1 MPSHEGHT
9 GHCDHTYWCRAKAA
23 HTEKEQQ
30 PMNTHTSL
38 GRRIVAA
45 LGAAALGVVG
55 LAGVASAADEPL
67 TGAGNINPDTAT
79 SLTINKFDGGEGKAG
94 DGTKQDTS
102 GFGNPLAGV
111 TFSIQKV
118 ETKGG
123 QAINLDTPEGWDL
136 IKGVTADQVTEDPYA
151 LGTAQSVTTG
161 ADGTI
166 SAALPHGLYYV
177 TETGH
182 GDHNIVSETA
192 PFLVTLPLPQ
202 KDGNWL
208 YDVNVYPKN
217 QVLGA
222 PEKTINKDEDQTGVK
237 VGDTV
242 EYTINQLVPRL
253 NEGEEYTQ
261 AVIYDI
267 LKADELKYAA
277 TTSVSLNGTV
287 LVEGTDYTI
296 AADGSSWTLTE
307 DGLKKIKAGDT
318 LTVVFTAKVLKVTE
332 TGVVANG
339 PGNGEPGKPG
349 YGSTFNGTTTPGG
362 PTPYTYWGQL
372 IVTKVDEGG
381 NNLADAEF
389 SVFAKTGDS
398 CAADLPSGDPVATGK
413 SDATGVVRWN
423 STPTSPLGL
432 WIANS
437 NDGPLTNPTRDYC
450 LYETK
455 APAGYVL
462 DTNAKTVTIS
472 AGTVNA
478 FTQKVTNV
486 QQDHPKLPLTG
497 ANGQMLALIGG
508 GALVLLAGGT
518 ALVARKRSHRD

>member
-1 MPSHEGHT
+1 
-9 GHCDHTYWCRAKAA
+9 
-23 HTEKEQQ
+23 
-30 PMNTHTSL
+30 MNTHTNL

-45 LGAAALGVVG
+45 LGAAALGLVG
-55 LAGVASAADEPL
+55 LAGVATAADEPV
-67 TGAGNINPDTAT
+67 TGVGNIDPATPT

-94 DGTKQDTS
+94 DGTKQDTI

-111 TFSIQKV
+111 TFDIQRV

-123 QAINLDTPEGWDL
+123 QVIDLDTPEGWDL

-151 LGTAQSVTTG
+151 LGTAQSVTTR

-177 TETGH
+177 TETDH
-182 GDHNIVSETA
+182 GDNNIVSETA

-202 KDGNWL
+202 TGGKWL

-217 QVLGA
+217 QVLAA
-222 PEKTINKDEDQTGVK
+222 PEKTINTTEEQTGVK
-237 VGDTV
+237 IGDTV
-242 EYTINQLVPRL
+242 TDTINQLVPRL
-253 NEGEEYTQ
+253 NAGEKYTQ

-267 LKADELKYAA
+267 LNADELKYAA
-277 TTSVSLNGTV
+277 TTSVSLNGTA
-287 LVEGTDYTI
+287 LEAADYDI
-296 AADGSSWTLTE
+296 AADGSSWTLTA
-307 DGLKKIKAGDT
+307 DGLEKIKAGDT

-332 TGVVANG
+332 TGGIANG
-339 PGNGEPGKPG
+339 PGNGEPGTPG

-372 IVTKVDEGG
+372 QVTKVDQSGT
-381 NNLADAEF
+381 NLQGAEF

-398 CAADLPSGDPVATGK
+398 CAADLPTSEPVASGT
-413 SDATGVVRWN
+413 SDSSGVVQWN

-432 WIANS
+432 FVANS
-437 NDGPLTNPTRDYC
+437 NDGPLTNPTKDYC

-455 APAGYVL
+455 APAGFVL
-462 DTNAKTVTIS
+462 DKEVKTVTIS
-472 AGTVNA
+472 AGTEKA
-478 FTQKVTNV
+478 FTQNVVNV

>member
-1 MPSHEGHT
+1 
-9 GHCDHTYWCRAKAA
+9 
-23 HTEKEQQ
+23 
-30 PMNTHTSL
+30 MNTHTNL
-38 GRRIVAA
+38 GRRLVAA
-45 LGAAALGVVG
+45 LGAAALGLVG
-55 LAGVASAADEPL
+55 VAGVANAAGDEIGDTTPV
-67 TGAGNINPDTAT
+67 TGFGNIDTSRTGTLNIHKYAGDQGDEGDGTEQTIDTAT
-79 SLTINKFDGGEGKAG
+79 HTPLEGVQFKVQQVTKANGKDIDLT
-94 DGTKQDTS
+94 
-102 GFGNPLAGV
+102 
-111 TFSIQKV
+111 
-118 ETKGG
+118 
-123 QAINLDTPEGWDL
+123 TPEGWDA
-136 IKGVTADQVTEDPYA
+136 IQA
-151 LGTAQSVTTG
+151 LTVAQAETGTLSEASDSPVTTDENG
-161 ADGTI
+161 LATLSG
-166 SAALPHGLYYV
+166 LPLGLYL
-177 TETGH
+177 
-182 GDHNIVSETA
+182 VSETSPGENTIVSKVP
-192 PFLVTLPLPQ
+192 PFLVTLPLPTGN
-202 KDGNWL
+202 GNWL

-222 PEKTINKDEDQTGVK
+222 PKKTINKDEDQTGVK
-237 VGDTV
+237 IGDTV
-242 EYTINQLVPRL
+242 TYTINQLVPRL

-261 AVIYDI
+261 AFIYDI
-267 LKADELKYAA
+267 LNADELKYAA
-277 TTSVSLNGTV
+277 TTSVSLNGTA
-287 LVEGTDYTI
+287 LEAADYDI
-296 AADGSSWTLTE
+296 AADGSSWTLTA
-307 DGLKKIKAGDT
+307 DGLEKIKAGDT

-332 TGVVANG
+332 TGAVANG
-339 PGNGEPGKPG
+339 PGNGEPGAPG

-362 PTPYTYWGQL
+362 ITPYTYWGQL
-372 IVTKVDEGG
+372 KVTKVDEGG

-413 SDATGVVRWN
+413 SDATGVVQWN

-455 APAGYVL
+455 APAGFVL
-462 DTNAKTVTIS
+462 DKEVKTVTIS

>member
-1 MPSHEGHT
+1 
-9 GHCDHTYWCRAKAA
+9 
-23 HTEKEQQ
+23 
-30 PMNTHTSL
+30 MNTHTNL

-45 LGAAALGVVG
+45 LGAAALGLVG
-55 LAGVASAADEPL
+55 LAGVATAADEPV
-67 TGAGNINPDTAT
+67 TGVGNIDPATPT

-94 DGTKQDTS
+94 DGTKQDTI

-111 TFSIQKV
+111 TFDIQRV

-123 QAINLDTPEGWDL
+123 QVIDLDTPEGWDL

-151 LGTAQSVTTG
+151 LGTAQSVTTR

-177 TETGH
+177 TETDH
-182 GDHNIVSETA
+182 GDNNIVSETA

-202 KDGNWL
+202 TGGKWL

-217 QVLGA
+217 QVLAA
-222 PEKTINKDEDQTGVK
+222 PEKTINTTEEQTGVK
-237 VGDTV
+237 IGDTV
-242 EYTINQLVPRL
+242 TYTINQLVPRL
-253 NEGEEYTQ
+253 NAGEKYTQ

-267 LKADELKYAA
+267 LNADELKYAA
-277 TTSVSLNGTV
+277 TTSVSLNGTA
-287 LVEGTDYTI
+287 LEAADYDI
-296 AADGSSWTLTE
+296 AADGSSWTLTA
-307 DGLKKIKAGDT
+307 DGLEKIKAGDT

-332 TGVVANG
+332 TGGIANG
-339 PGNGEPGKPG
+339 PGNGEPGTPG

-372 IVTKVDEGG
+372 QVTKVDQSGT
-381 NNLADAEF
+381 NLKGAEF

-398 CAADLPSGDPVATGK
+398 CAADLPTSEPVASGT
-413 SDATGVVRWN
+413 SDSSGVVQWN

-432 WIANS
+432 FVANS
-437 NDGPLTNPTRDYC
+437 NDGPLTNPTKDYC

-455 APAGYVL
+455 APAGFVL
-462 DTNAKTVTIS
+462 DKEVKTVTIS
-472 AGTVNA
+472 AGTEKA
-478 FTQKVTNV
+478 FTQNVVNV

-508 GALVLLAGGT
+508 GALVMLAGGT